1 MEKYLDPNLDESLE
15 SDVDRNVEQIMDEDS
30 SNSENG
36 TDMEQTEDPMSMTD
50 SSRSSNSYTESTSPN
65 AEVR

>member
-1 MEKYLDPNLDESLE
+1 LE

>member
-1 MEKYLDPNLDESLE
+1 VEKYLDPNLDESLE